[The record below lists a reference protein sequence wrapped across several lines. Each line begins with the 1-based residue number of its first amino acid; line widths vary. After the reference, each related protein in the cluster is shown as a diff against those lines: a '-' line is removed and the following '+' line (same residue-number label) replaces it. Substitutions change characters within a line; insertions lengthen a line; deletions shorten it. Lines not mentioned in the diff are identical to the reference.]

1 MTAKPAKSPPVENTS
16 NINPNILAA
25 VTHSEKKP
33 LVEPEPEKPVEK
45 PIEKPKIETKVSPKD
60 LLIEKLKAQKIDEAE
75 KCELVP
81 KADIEIESTEIEPVA
96 DKPLEADEPIKEK
109 KKKKK
114 QVEPILQE
122 QRFELLKIIS
132 KSIFRRLIFFV

>member
-1 MTAKPAKSPPVENTS
+1 MTAKPAKTIENTS

-33 LVEPEPEKPVEK
+33 LVEVPEQPVPKPVEK
-45 PIEKPKIETKVSPKD
+45 LEPKVSPKE
-60 LLIEKLKAQKIDEAE
+60 LLIEKLKAQKVEKIDELE
-75 KCELVP
+75 KFEP
-81 KADIEIESTEIEPVA
+81 KPEIESTEIEPVA
-96 DKPLEADEPIKEK
+96 DNPIEVDEPIKEK

-122 QRFELLKIIS
+122 QRFSKLKL
-132 KSIFRRLIFFV
+132 FYFFFH